1 MQGQPPASD
10 EDRLGRRGGTVT
22 ERERKKRAAVKKELQ
37 KEGVLPP
44 NRPRVN
50 RRKYAQEAIREYEET
65 IGNVDEGPWLRMVIG
80 MMVSKDMKRVSDEE
94 MGVLRMLRLAAGTK
108 KFHERL
114 RAEGREKYSMR
125 EFYNEVYAPIMGL
138 EAEEN
143 GLPDDW

>member
-37 KEGVLPP
+37 KKGVLPP

-50 RRKYAQEAIREYEET
+50 RRKFAEEVMRDYQTFNGYDDDIWIREA
-65 IGNVDEGPWLRMVIG
+65 IG
-80 MMVSKDMKRVSDEE
+80 MMVSDDMKRVSDEE
-94 MGVLRMLRLAAGTK
+94 MGVLRMLKLAAGTK

-143 GLPDDW
+143 GLPDDR